1 MGRQRSALVGPGS
14 RPVSI
19 PDEAAF
25 DGGNQASGVVVLPH
39 HVRWSDPHLSYD
51 LDDRTDR
58 TRAYEQV
65 LREGTV
71 EDVRR
76 FIQVDE
82 VIELWNEGSSFRLT
96 SEWPGRPGSS
106 NIANSIWRADPTAT
120 SRGLDNRKL
129 YR

>member
-65 LREGTV
+65 RREGTV
-71 EDVRR
+71 EDVIR

-82 VIELWNEGSSFRLT
+82 VIELWNELFLPAYVRVAWAAWIL
-96 SEWPGRPGSS
+96 EHRQ
-106 NIANSIWRADPTAT
+106 
-120 SRGLDNRKL
+120 LDL
-129 YR
+129 AC

>member
-58 TRAYEQV
+58 TDRTRAYEQV
-65 LREGTV
+65 RREGTV
-71 EDVRR
+71 EDVIR

-82 VIELWNEGSSFRLT
+82 VIELWNELFLPAYVRVAWAAWIL
-96 SEWPGRPGSS
+96 EHRQ
-106 NIANSIWRADPTAT
+106 
-120 SRGLDNRKL
+120 LDL
-129 YR
+129 AC